1 MSHKVVIAEDFMMI
15 RQVFEGIINASSDF
29 ELLRSFDNAEDAL
42 AFCKTASVDILLTD
56 VLMPGGISGLD
67 ASRELKKVRPEIKIV
82 MVTSMPELSYIR
94 QAQEI
99 GVESFWYKEVQEQP
113 LLEVLQRT
121 IEGENVYPSSRP
133 KVALGNIFSTDLT
146 DREADV
152 LRELVSGA
160 SNKEIAE
167 TLNIAEKTVKMH
179 VTNML
184 QKTGY
189 HSRLEL
195 AVRARHYG
203 IAIKD

>member
-152 LRELVSGA
+152 LRELVRGA

>member
-15 RQVFEGIINASSDF
+15 RQVFEGIINGSSDF
-29 ELLRSFDNAEDAL
+29 ELIKSFDNAGDAL

-121 IEGENVYPSSRP
+121 MEGEHVYPSSRP

>member
-29 ELLRSFDNAEDAL
+29 DLLRSFDNAEDAL
-42 AFCKTASVDILLTD
+42 AFCKTAAVDILLTD